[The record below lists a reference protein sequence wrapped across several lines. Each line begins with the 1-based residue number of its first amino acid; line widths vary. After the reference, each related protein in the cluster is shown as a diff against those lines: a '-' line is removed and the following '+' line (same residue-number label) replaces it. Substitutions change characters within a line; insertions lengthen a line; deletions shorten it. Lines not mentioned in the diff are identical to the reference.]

1 MNTSQI
7 LLLSIIWIIF
17 LMIFNTLYIIFCE
30 YTLNTKFGNEHIN
43 NDLPDNQITQLGDAN
58 LLIPTSDEVYNPFDS
73 NRRDNTYAHQDINN
87 SGNINTNTDLANTDV
102 SIPIVYSHDEIE
114 DTNNIIRTPSNPR
127 IIDTGSGQ
135 IITTDNINNN
145 LLDNL
150 SSIE

>member
-73 NRRDNTYAHQDINN
+73 NRHDNTYAHQDINN